1 MSYLTQHKTKEELS
15 DWLMNNASDN
25 ETIGFLEMLA
35 GDIWGMMNAES
46 EDIKKLKEYQRKYE
60 NKIFC
65 LEQRTAVANHKLE
78 KENKKLEEENKKLQE
93 ENKKLKEWS
102 LSPEMIED
110 TSAETIEEFESDI
123 RDNWTE
129 IRELQEYKK
138 QLQINYFT
146 RGDIVKGLVE
156 ENKRLKE
163 REYKMCQIAN
173 ANGWDIYP
181 TDSEEESESDEE
193 EEE

>member
-1 MSYLTQHKTKEELS
+1 MSCLTQHKTKEELS

-46 EDIKKLKEYQRKYE
+46 EEIKKLKEYQRKYE

-65 LEQRTAVANHKLE
+65 LEQHIAVANHKLE
-78 KENKKLEEENKKLQE
+78 KENE
-93 ENKKLKEWS
+93 KLKEWS

-123 RDNWTE
+123 RDNWRE
-129 IRELQEYKK
+129 INELQEENKK
-138 QLQINYFT
+138 LQFDYDT

-156 ENKRLKE
+156 T
-163 REYKMCQIAN
+163 M
-173 ANGWDIYP
+173 
-181 TDSEEESESDEE
+181 DSEN
-193 EEE
+193 